1 MNVTASILELVWKPK
16 LTAMS
21 IGLSMVL
28 LNTLVSGC
36 GSVVANSE
44 SFYQN
49 IPRRPINW
57 REYLTD

>member
-28 LNTLVSGC
+28 LNTLVLGC

-57 REYLTD
+57 REYMTD

>member
-1 MNVTASILELVWKPK
+1 MNIAESICGLAWVPK
-16 LTAMS
+16 FPATK
-21 IGLSMVL
+21 IGLSAIL
-28 LNTLVSGC
+28 LITLLSGC
-36 GSVVANSE
+36 GSVAANSE